1 MNEQYS
7 AAELATRTGRPLEWI
22 LDRPDVASRLRREPP
37 DRVLVLAC
45 DDGRELVDLAA
56 AFPNITVYGIDDDQA
71 KVEQA
76 AVRFHH
82 SSVRDRVLCQ
92 WGSPTYPRMAAKFD
106 VVVAVGVLT
115 RPDHP
120 VDVSDTEML
129 DVMGRLLGEEGL
141 AILDTRQPLSVEDAK
156 DAGYYRIEL
165 LGQSVHTRPAYLLR
179 R

>member
-1 MNEQYS
+1 MDEQYS
-7 AAELATRTGRPLEWI
+7 VAELATRTGRPLEWV

-45 DDGRELVDLAA
+45 EDGQEMVDLAA
-56 AFPNITVYGIDDDQA
+56 TFPNITVYGIDDDQA

-76 AVRFHH
+76 ADRFRR
-82 SSVRDRVLCQ
+82 SSVRDRVLCR
-92 WGSPTYPRMAAKFD
+92 WGSPTYPRMAADFD
-106 VVVAVGVLT
+106 VVVAIGVLT

-120 VDVSDTEML
+120 VDTTDTQML
-129 DVMGRLLGEEGL
+129 DVLARLLGDEGL
-141 AILDTRQPLSVEDAK
+141 AILDTREPLSVEDAK
-156 DAGYYRIEL
+156 DAGFYRIEL